1 MRSRAIWLAFA
12 IGVAAGAAV
21 ALLYAP
27 QNGTK
32 TRRKLRRGF
41 DDATDYLEGAG
52 DYLKAQADRLTAAA
66 LKQGSSAIKQGKEGV
81 DSAVNSAHGVVA
93 SLVESAH
100 SLV

>member
-12 IGVAAGAAV
+12 IGVTAGVAV

-27 QNGTK
+27 QNGTR
-32 TRRKLRRGF
+32 TRRKLRQGF
-41 DDATDYLEGAG
+41 DDAG
-52 DYLKAQADRLTAAA
+52 DYLKAQADRLTTAAM
-66 LKQGSSAIKQGKEGV
+66 KHGSSAIKQSKDQV